1 MSPEIFAGVGQPV
14 EQSSERTIYA
24 INCQPAD
31 GEPHDLA
38 GRRHAVL
45 PSFSWHRSRI
55 HTVSRRAL
63 PDARARVQR
72 CVGDRLLSGRTF

>member
-14 EQSSERTIYA
+14 EQSPERTIYA

-31 GEPHDLA
+31 GEPHNLA
-38 GRRHAVL
+38 GAVL

-72 CVGDRLLSGRTF
+72 CAGDRLLSGRTF